1 MNGTNLCEVCNKREH
16 TRLCDY
22 EVGSGIVTSVD
33 FQELTE
39 TCDKKLCTTC
49 AVQLWADCD
58 ICPDHAEQVKKK
70 LFRE

>member
-39 TCDKKLCTTC
+39 TCDKKMCDEC
-49 AVQLWADCD
+49 AVVFLLLKGSSLAVESIW
-58 ICPDHAEQVKKK
+58 
-70 LFRE
+70 